1 MPQSGACNLSSVNLS
16 EYVLNPFT
24 EDAYFNTEQF
34 VKDMTLYVKEMDM
47 IIDENAK
54 MHALPE
60 QREFATNYRNIGIG
74 IMGLA
79 DCLLKLGIR
88 YGSKEAVNVVD
99 KIGALMF
106 RTAVVASSVLAKTL
120 GSFPKYSEEIWN
132 SKIIRKHFSEEEIEF
147 LKANGLRNASL
158 LSVAPTGSI
167 ATMINVST
175 GVEPFFAL
183 KYKRRTVSLNGD
195 KDVIYDVELPI
206 VEEFNKHKTFAEANK
221 NILITA
227 EEIPWKERID
237 MQAALQN
244 HIDTA
249 ISSTIN
255 LPENITIEEIEQ
267 LYLYAWQKGLKGVT
281 IFRSG
286 SRKPILSTKE
296 TVEVLT
302 KRPESLDAKVIRFKN
317 KSEDWI
323 AVVGIMNGKPYE
335 IFTGK
340 VNLDDFPLPKYI
352 EDGKIIKVKTNNE
365 KRYDFQYIDKYNY
378 VNRLG
383 GLSRIFDQE
392 YWNYAKLISALLRG
406 GTKVDKVI
414 KIINGLELD
423 SETLNTWKNGVIR
436 ALKKFVEEGTSTG
449 DKCPECGADLIYTAG
464 CISCSS
470 CGYSKCG

>member
-1 MPQSGACNLSSVNLS
+1 
-16 EYVLNPFT
+16 
-24 EDAYFNTEQF
+24 
-34 VKDMTLYVKEMDM
+34 
-47 IIDENAK
+47 
-54 MHALPE
+54 
-60 QREFATNYRNIGIG
+60 
-74 IMGLA
+74 
-79 DCLLKLGIR
+79 
-88 YGSKEAVNVVD
+88 
-99 KIGALMF
+99 
-106 RTAVVASSVLAKTL
+106 
-120 GSFPKYSEEIWN
+120 
-132 SKIIRKHFSEEEIEF
+132 
-147 LKANGLRNASL
+147 
-158 LSVAPTGSI
+158 
-167 ATMINVST
+167 MINVST

-221 NILITA
+221 DILITA

-255 LPENITIEEIEQ
+255 LPENITVEEIEQ

-365 KRYDFQYIDKYNY
+365 KRYDFQYVDKYDY

-436 ALKKFVEEGTSTG
+436 ALKRFVEEGTSTG